1 MAGRGVR
8 RRVIGVCGLALAVAI
23 SIDTSNSALGAPV
36 LCARR
41 RGGVVVARSDA
52 CRSRETLVSLSD
64 LGAVGAIGPTG
75 TLGVSGPIGET
86 CPTGDTGPTGAT
98 GPTGDTGPTGATGP
112 TGDTGP
118 TGATG
123 PSDVFVTPDYTG
135 SITDSLATLATVF
148 GLEDGTYV
156 VTAKASLAGDA
167 TTPTRVTCDL
177 TAVATGVVDM
187 AAVDVGA
194 SAAAEIVLT
203 APVTLSGGP
212 TDVQLE
218 CSTNPTGTTVTAS
231 DIKMT
236 ALRVGSVTLT
246 GP

>member
-1 MAGRGVR
+1 GVR
-8 RRVIGVCGLALAVAI
+8 RRVIGVCGLALGVAI
-23 SIDTSNSALGAPV
+23 AIDTSNSALGAPV

-64 LGAVGAIGPTG
+64 LGAVGPTGPTG
-75 TLGVSGPIGET
+75 TMGVSGPTG
-86 CPTGDTGPTGAT
+86 PTGDTGPTGAT

-123 PSDVFVTPDYTG
+123 PSDVFVTPDDTG

-167 TTPTRVTCDL
+167 
-177 TAVATGVVDM
+177 
-187 AAVDVGA
+187 
-194 SAAAEIVLT
+194 
-203 APVTLSGGP
+203 
-212 TDVQLE
+212 
-218 CSTNPTGTTVTAS
+218 
-231 DIKMT
+231 
-236 ALRVGSVTLT
+236 
-246 GP
+246 

>member
-23 SIDTSNSALGAPV
+23 SIDTSKSALGAPV

-41 RGGVVVARSDA
+41 KGGVVVARNDA

-64 LGAVGAIGPTG
+64 LGAVGPTGPTG
-75 TLGVSGPIGET
+75 TMGVS
-86 CPTGDTGPTGAT
+86 GPTGAT
-98 GPTGDTGPTGATGP
+98 GPTGPTGAAGATGATGDAGPTGAAGP
-112 TGDTGP
+112 GD
-118 TGATG
+118 A
-123 PSDVFVTPDYTG
+123 FVTPDDTG

>member
-1 MAGRGVR
+1 
-8 RRVIGVCGLALAVAI
+8 
-23 SIDTSNSALGAPV
+23 
-36 LCARR
+36 
-41 RGGVVVARSDA
+41 
-52 CRSRETLVSLSD
+52 VS
-64 LGAVGAIGPTG
+64 
-75 TLGVSGPIGET
+75 
-86 CPTGDTGPTGAT
+86 
-98 GPTGDTGPTGATGP
+98 
-112 TGDTGP
+112 
-118 TGATG
+118 
-123 PSDVFVTPDYTG
+123 PDDSG

-167 TTPTRVTCDL
+167 TTASRVTCDL
-177 TAVATGVVDM
+177 TASGVVDI

-194 SAAAEIVLT
+194 SAAVEIVLT

>member
-1 MAGRGVR
+1 
-8 RRVIGVCGLALAVAI
+8 
-23 SIDTSNSALGAPV
+23 
-36 LCARR
+36 
-41 RGGVVVARSDA
+41 
-52 CRSRETLVSLSD
+52 VS
-64 LGAVGAIGPTG
+64 
-75 TLGVSGPIGET
+75 
-86 CPTGDTGPTGAT
+86 
-98 GPTGDTGPTGATGP
+98 
-112 TGDTGP
+112 
-118 TGATG
+118 
-123 PSDVFVTPDYTG
+123 PDDSG
-135 SITDSLATLATVF
+135 SITDSLATLATVL